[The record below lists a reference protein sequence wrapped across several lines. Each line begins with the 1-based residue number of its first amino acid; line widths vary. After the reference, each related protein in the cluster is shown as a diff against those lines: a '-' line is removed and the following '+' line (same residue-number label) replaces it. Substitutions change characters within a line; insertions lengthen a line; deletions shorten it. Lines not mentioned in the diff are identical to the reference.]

1 MSTEKHYIVFKQ
13 AYYLLTVCTKVDI
26 LMSCIKI
33 GENGKEGDEQ
43 QGKRKAVLTVGG
55 VKPGWAE
62 AYSVQIA
69 DGDQKVLNGAY
80 T

>member
-43 QGKRKAVLTVGG
+43 QGKRKAVLTVGVSNQDG
-55 VKPGWAE
+55 PKH
-62 AYSVQIA
+62 IA
-69 DGDQKVLNGAY
+69 SKLQMETKRS
-80 T
+80 